1 MISFAVSISMAMSV
15 LVGGELEFKGAFPA
29 DVKTISIVMPASI
42 LPKAKFDRGKAALEK
57 AGYRVKVAKRID
69 FKRVASAENRARDFE
84 EAWLDPETDLVLCAR
99 GGTGAHEILDRLDW
113 AKLRARR
120 QRVLGFSNITR
131 ILNAMLK
138 QEAGRPISGP
148 SVSHLLYADAD
159 TIRFLPKAVGSEPI
173 AVQVNSLKAGAC
185 RGTACGGHISNFLQG
200 LKNGTGISPE
210 GRIVFLESIGGS
222 VETTRKMLDELLR
235 RGYLAKSAGI
245 VFGDISPTDEVW
257 RKQKKENPQAAD
269 EALAVLK
276 RDFAAKAPCPVFD
289 GYPYGHVPKSYAIDF
304 LRTYEI
310 TADGKL
316 TAAPLVS
323 TPAR

>member
-1 MISFAVSISMAMSV
+1 MKLAFTFCFMAMAACAAEN
-15 LVGGELEFKGAFPA
+15 LDFAGAFPT
-29 DVKTISIVMPASI
+29 DVKTISVVMPASI
-42 LPKAKFDRGKAALEK
+42 LPKAKFDKGKAALEK
-57 AGYRVKVAKRID
+57 AGYKVKVAKRIS
-69 FKRVASAENRARDFE
+69 FKKVADAADRAKDFE

-99 GGTGAHEILDRLDW
+99 GGTGAHEILDKLDW
-113 AKLRARR
+113 EKLRARR

-159 TIRFLPKAVGSEPI
+159 TIRFLPKAVGNEPI
-173 AVQVNSLKAGAC
+173 VLQVRPLKAGAC
-185 RGTACGGHISNFLQG
+185 RGTACGGHIANFLQG
-200 LKNGTGISPE
+200 LKDGRGVSPD

-222 VETTRKMLDELLR
+222 VETTRRMLNELLR
-235 RGYLAKSAGI
+235 HEYLAKSAGV
-245 VFGDISPTDEVW
+245 VFGDITLTDKAW
-257 RKQKKENPQAAD
+257 KKRKQENPQAAD
-269 EALAVLK
+269 AEIAALK
-276 RDFAAKAPCPVFD
+276 RDFAKKAQRPVFD

-316 TAAPLVS
+316 TAAPLPAAS
-323 TPAR
+323 TP